1 MFTLHLGSPVD
12 YRVAVCLFRCSIRFQ
27 VTSLSMHGYWK
38 VSEDIANGMT
48 VSADISFAGD
58 TGDDGGSSLTITG
71 ELGNVDLGETSGT
84 TE

>member
-1 MFTLHLGSPVD
+1 
-12 YRVAVCLFRCSIRFQ
+12 
-27 VTSLSMHGYWK
+27 MHGYWK
-38 VSEDIANGMT
+38 ASEDIANGMT

-58 TGDDGGSSLTITG
+58 TVDDGGSSLTITG

>member
-1 MFTLHLGSPVD
+1 
-12 YRVAVCLFRCSIRFQ
+12 
-27 VTSLSMHGYWK
+27 
-38 VSEDIANGMT
+38 MT

-58 TGDDGGSSLTITG
+58 TGDDGGPSLTITG

>member
-1 MFTLHLGSPVD
+1 
-12 YRVAVCLFRCSIRFQ
+12 
-27 VTSLSMHGYWK
+27 MHGYWK
-38 VSEDIANGMT
+38 ASENIANGMT

-58 TGDDGGSSLTITG
+58 NGDDGGSSLTIIG